1 MEETEERTSRASKH
15 HIIITRC
22 NKFGAILG
30 SFDDGKGAA
39 TPKPPLSASWH
50 VSRAS
55 ELLVCIFTSM
65 KLSLMDN
72 DARRVI
78 LK

>member
-39 TPKPPLSASWH
+39 TPKPLLSAS
-50 VSRAS
+50 
-55 ELLVCIFTSM
+55 
-65 KLSLMDN
+65 
-72 DARRVI
+72 
-78 LK
+78 